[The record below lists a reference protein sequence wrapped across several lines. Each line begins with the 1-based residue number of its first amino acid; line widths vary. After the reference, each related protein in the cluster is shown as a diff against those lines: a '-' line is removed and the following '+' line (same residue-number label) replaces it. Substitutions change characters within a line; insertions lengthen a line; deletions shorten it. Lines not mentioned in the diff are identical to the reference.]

1 MKDSQAP
8 LTGRTVLITG
18 AAKRLGGAVALAL
31 AEQGAD
37 IVIHYHRSKRE
48 ATALSEQIRQTGAA
62 AWLVQGDLMDQK
74 QMERLFE
81 QAHAQAGAINILI
94 NNASIFDK
102 DTLWQTTEDSL
113 WRNLQVHAMA
123 PLILARAL
131 AKQTDTGH
139 VINFLDTRVVCY
151 DQEHAS
157 YHLSKRILLT
167 LTRMLAME
175 LAPNIA
181 VNAIAPGLILPPA
194 GKDERY
200 LQELAH
206 TNPLKR
212 HGSPKDVVDAVL
224 FLLRSRFITGQI
236 IYVDGGFHMKGRMYE

>member
-1 MKDSQAP
+1 MMDSQAP
-8 LTGRTVLITG
+8 LIGRTALITG

-37 IVIHYHRSKRE
+37 IVIHYRRSKQE
-48 ATALSEQIRQTGAA
+48 AAALSEQIRQAGAT
-62 AWLVQGDLMDQK
+62 AWLVQGDLMYPEQT
-74 QMERLFE
+74 ERLFK
-81 QAHAQAGAINILI
+81 QAVGQAGSINILI

-102 DTLWQTTEDSL
+102 DTLWETDEDSL
-113 WRNLQVHAMA
+113 WPNLRVHAMA
-123 PLILARAL
+123 PLTLARAL

-139 VINFLDTRVVCY
+139 IINFLDTRVTCY
-151 DQEHAS
+151 DREHAS
-157 YHLSKRILLT
+157 YHLSKRVLLT

-181 VNAIAPGLILPPA
+181 VNAVAPGLILPPA

-206 TNPLKR
+206 TNPLSR
-212 HGSPKDVVDAVL
+212 HGSPRDVTETVL
-224 FLLRSRFITGQI
+224 FLLHSRFITGQI
-236 IYVDGGFHMKGRMYE
+236 IYVDGGFHMKGRVYE